1 MNINSNRLMNSKY
14 KDKIAYFINNT
25 DLNAYFPNCKIVK
38 FAELD
43 NYASIYELLPNKL
56 DFAFILVEEEKNTG
70 HWQLLLRNQD
80 EFSFFDSYGDKP
92 TTILNFIP
100 KYMNRLLGNDY
111 DRDMGHILKSVKKGD
126 KLIINKFPF
135 QSNLDGVN
143 TCGRWCIARTNLF
156 MANGVDNA
164 QFVKYIKREQKNTKL
179 TLDELVCALIAI

>member
-70 HWQLLLRNQD
+70 HWQLLLRNQG

-135 QSNLDGVN
+135 QSNLDNVN

-179 TLDELVCALIAI
+179 TLDELVCALITI